1 MTTELII
8 NKDDFETRIAVTE
21 NGKLAEIFIE
31 RDETAPRQGN
41 IYKGKVMQV
50 LPGIQASFID
60 IGVEKSAFLYVGDFF
75 EIEGVDYDFFESGEG
90 EASEENRAD
99 GENDTVEKTPQ
110 SSENNE
116 KTAPA
121 SASSG
126 KKSRK
131 NRKGFLNIDRLVKK
145 NQEILVQIAKEPVKT
160 KGARVTGR
168 ISFPGRFL
176 VYMPTSSSIGI
187 SRKIK
192 SDAEKKRLKNI
203 VLKYRNEGTGFII
216 RTAAENASEIEVER
230 DIKFLT
236 SLWNGI
242 YKEQLNAKA
251 PKLIFK
257 DIGLSLRV
265 LRDFLNK
272 KFDKIIIDDKEEYKK
287 IIDFLSITS
296 PEYIDIVELY
306 KPKNN
311 ISIFDKFNIE
321 KEISKALNK
330 KIWLKSGGYIII
342 DHAEALTAIDVNTG
356 KFVGKR
362 NFEDTIL
369 KTNLEAAKEIAFQLR
384 LRNIGGIIVID
395 FIDMAKEGHKEKVYR
410 TLEESLKNDRVK
422 TTINRISELGLV
434 EMTRKRTGNSL
445 ASAFLEQCPMCEGSG
460 MVKSAQTVCFEVLR
474 AVSLHAKK
482 KRAKKITVTVH
493 PGVMNKLYENEKTI
507 KDLEEKINKT
517 INIKIQDDFYPEY
530 FEIS

>member
-1 MTTELII
+1 MTKELII
-8 NKDDFETRIAVTE
+8 NKDDFETRIALIE
-21 NGKLAEIFIE
+21 EGKLAEIFIE
-31 RDETAPRQGN
+31 RDESSPKHGN

-50 LPGIQASFID
+50 LPGIQASFVD
-60 IGVEKSAFLYVGDFF
+60 IGWEKSAFLYAGDFF
-75 EIEGVDYDFFESGEG
+75 KLEGSDYDFFESGAG
-90 EASEENRAD
+90 EAENVENYGNGNETGKD
-99 GENDTVEKTPQ
+99 GKPR
-110 SSENNE
+110 S
-116 KTAPA
+116 KR
-121 SASSG
+121 
-126 KKSRK
+126 KKSKK
-131 NRKGFLNIDRLVKK
+131 NRKGLPNIDQLIKK

-160 KGARVTGR
+160 KGARVTSH
-168 ISFPGRFL
+168 ISLPGRFL

-216 RTAAENASEIEVER
+216 RTAAENASEIDIER

-236 SLWNGI
+236 SLWNNI
-242 YKEQLNAKA
+242 YNEQLKVKA

-272 KFDKIIIDDKEEYKK
+272 KIDKIIIDEKDEYKK
-287 IIDFLSITS
+287 IVEFLSIQS
-296 PEYIDIVELY
+296 PEYIDIVELC
-306 KPKNN
+306 KDKDAV
-311 ISIFDKFNIE
+311 SLFDRFGIE
-321 KEISKALNK
+321 KEISKSLNK
-330 KIWLKSGGYIII
+330 KVWLKSGGYIVI

-395 FIDMAKEGHKEKVYR
+395 FIDMNKEDHKEKVYR

-422 TTINRISELGLV
+422 TTINRITELGLV

-445 ASAFLEQCPMCEGSG
+445 AATFLEQCPMCEGSG
-460 MVKSAQTVCFEVLR
+460 MIKSTQTICFEVLR
-474 AVSLHAKK
+474 AVSNHAKRT
-482 KRAKKITVTVH
+482 RAKKITATVH
-493 PGVMNKLYENEKTI
+493 PSVMNKLYENEKTI
-507 KDLEEKINKT
+507 KALEEKINKA
-517 INIKIQDDFYPEY
+517 INIKMQDGFYPEY